1 MSWQYW
7 WWCKKLLKA
16 IFINESGENYPK
28 DAFHMY
34 AENEPAA
41 KKNETYV
48 NDLPGDI
55 FHNITKFQII
65 VYTQQH

>member
-1 MSWQYW
+1 
-7 WWCKKLLKA
+7 
-16 IFINESGENYPK
+16 
-28 DAFHMY
+28 MY

-41 KKNETYV
+41 KKNETDV

-65 VYTQQH
+65 VHTQQH